1 MGLLCNVYIESCT
14 AYELQNPIYVKEFL
28 ITCLK
33 APAVLLKKLALKA
46 LRDLETVSADE
57 KFDILI
63 KNISISFKGGKEQV
77 FLLIGAIFNLL

>member
-1 MGLLCNVYIESCT
+1 M
-14 AYELQNPIYVKEFL
+14 
-28 ITCLK
+28 
-33 APAVLLKKLALKA
+33 LLKKLALKA